1 MMIRRMH
8 FPHMSSLKN
17 ILYFQS
23 GLGVT
28 ANMFL
33 LFFYTFIILCHS
45 PKPMDLISCQL
56 TFIHI
61 IMVLIGGDIWLTHIF
76 ESLNLEN
83 DFKCKATFYVSR
95 VMRGLSICITCLLS
109 VFQAVTISPST
120 SLLAKF
126 KHKLK
131 KYVIYAF
138 FYLWSFNL
146 SFSSRWIFYVG
157 AFTNVSESNQMK
169 VTESCSLF
177 PMNFITRALILTV
190 TVSRD
195 VFLVGVMLT
204 TSAYMVIILF
214 RHQRQC
220 KYLHSIS
227 HLRASPEKRA
237 TQTILLLVVFFVV
250 MYWVDFIISS
260 TSVLLW
266 KYNPVILTL
275 QKFVMNVYPTITPL
289 VQISSDNRIINM
301 LKNLQ
306 AMRHQI
312 FKKC

>member
-1 MMIRRMH
+1 M
-8 FPHMSSLKN
+8 FSLNN
-17 ILYFQS
+17 ILNFQT
-23 GLGVT
+23 GLGAI
-28 ANMFL
+28 ANIFL
-33 LFFYTFIILCHS
+33 RFFYSMIILCHRS
-45 PKPMDLISCQL
+45 KPMDMISFQL

-61 IMVLIGGDIWLTHIF
+61 MMFLTGGHAWLKDF
-76 ESLNLEN
+76 LGSLNIGN
-83 DFKCKATFYVSR
+83 DFICKATAYINR

-109 VFQAVTISPST
+109 VFQAVTISPNT

-131 KYVIYAF
+131 KYMIFSF
-138 FYLWSFNL
+138 FYFWSFNL
-146 SFSSRWIFYVG
+146 SFSSNRIFYVG
-157 AFTNVSESNQMK
+157 AYTNMSETNQLK
-169 VTESCSLF
+169 VTKYCSLF
-177 PMNFITRALILTV
+177 PMNYIIRGLILTM
-190 TVSRD
+190 TTSRD

-220 KYLHSIS
+220 KHLHSNS

-237 TQTILLLVVFFVV
+237 TQIILLLVVFFVV

-266 KYNPVILTL
+266 MYDPVILTV
-275 QKFVMNVYPTITPL
+275 QKFVMNAYPTITPL
-289 VQISSDNRIINM
+289 VQISSDNRIINL

-306 AMRHQI
+306 S
-312 FKKC
+312 KCH